1 MLQYI
6 VKRLLLLPPLVLAV
20 SLVIFMF
27 LRLSGAEPALAYLRA
42 ASIPLTDQS
51 IAVAKRQ
58 LGLDKPIWDQYWHW
72 LTDAA
77 QLDFGTSYM
86 TGRPVWDD
94 ILYFLPA
101 TLQLSAFALFITL
114 ALSLPLA
121 VWAARYRDKWPD
133 FSIRGLAFIGVSI
146 PNFWLAFMLVL
157 LFAVQLQWLPA
168 MGYGGLSHMLLPGFA
183 IAFMSLCI
191 NARLLRASMLE
202 AQGQR
207 YVRYAR
213 MRGISERQIERTH
226 ILRNSLLPI
235 ITAVGMHIGE
245 LIGGALVV
253 ETIFAW
259 PGVGR
264 YVLNAISNND
274 YPVIQCFTLLL
285 TMIFILCNLL
295 IDIAY
300 ALLDPRIR
308 LEANA

>member
-1 MLQYI
+1 MLNYI

-157 LFAVQLQWLPA
+157 LFSVQLRWLPA
-168 MGYGGLSHMLLPGFA
+168 MGYGGLSYMLLPGFA

-213 MRGISERQIERTH
+213 MRGISERRIERTH
-226 ILRNSLLPI
+226 VLRNSLLPI

>member
-1 MLQYI
+1 M
-6 VKRLLLLPPLVLAV
+6 
-20 SLVIFMF
+20 
-27 LRLSGAEPALAYLRA
+27 
-42 ASIPLTDQS
+42 
-51 IAVAKRQ
+51 AKRQ

-86 TGRPVWDD
+86 TARPVWDD

-157 LFAVQLQWLPA
+157 LFAVQLRWLPA

-213 MRGISERQIERTH
+213 MRGISERRIERTH
-226 ILRNSLLPI
+226 VLRNSLLPI

-259 PGVGR
+259 PGIGR

-285 TMIFILCNLL
+285 TMIFMLV
-295 IDIAY
+295 
-300 ALLDPRIR
+300 
-308 LEANA
+308 

>member
-1 MLQYI
+1 MLKYI

-51 IAVAKRQ
+51 IALAERQ

-72 LTDAA
+72 LTHAA

-86 TGRPVWDD
+86 TSRPVWDD

-114 ALSLPLA
+114 ALSLPMA

-157 LFAVQLQWLPA
+157 LFAVQLRWLPA

-213 MRGISERQIERTH
+213 MRGISERRIERTH
-226 ILRNSLLPI
+226 VLRNSLLPI

-259 PGVGR
+259 PGIGR

>member
-1 MLQYI
+1 MLNYI

-157 LFAVQLQWLPA
+157 LFSVQLRWLPA
-168 MGYGGLSHMLLPGFA
+168 MGYGGLSYMLLPGFA

-213 MRGISERQIERTH
+213 MRGISERRIERTH
-226 ILRNSLLPI
+226 VLRNSLLPI

-245 LIGGALVV
+245 LIGGALIV

>member
-1 MLQYI
+1 MTRYI
-6 VKRLLLLPPLVLAV
+6 LKRLMLLPPLLLAV
-20 SLVIFMF
+20 SLIIFSF
-27 LRLSGAEPALAYLRA
+27 LRLSGTQPALAYLRA
-42 ASIPLTDQS
+42 SNIPLTDQS
-51 IAVAKRQ
+51 IAEAERM
-58 LGLDKPIWDQYWHW
+58 LGLDLPIWQQYVNWIA
-72 LTDAA
+72 DAVR
-77 QLDFGTSYM
+77 LDFGHSYM

-94 ILYFLPA
+94 LMYYLPA
-101 TLQLSAFALFITL
+101 TLQLSAFALFLTL
-114 ALSLPLA
+114 ALSVPLA

-157 LFAVQLQWLPA
+157 LFSVQLKWLPA
-168 MGYGGLSHMLLPGFA
+168 MGYGGLSHMILPAIA

-213 MRGISERQIERTH
+213 IRGISERRIERTH
-226 ILRNSLLPI
+226 VLRNSLIPI
-235 ITAVGMHIGE
+235 VTAVGMHIGE

-264 YVLNAISNND
+264 YVLVAISNND
-274 YPVIQCFTLLL
+274 YPVIQCFTLMM
-285 TMIFILCNLL
+285 TTIFIVCNLV
-295 IDIAY
+295 IDVIY
-300 ALLDPRIR
+300 ALIDPRIR
-308 LEANA
+308 LEAQA

>member
-1 MLQYI
+1 MLKYI

-51 IAVAKRQ
+51 IALAERQ
-58 LGLDKPIWDQYWHW
+58 LGLDKPIWEQYWHW
-72 LTDAA
+72 LTHAA

-86 TGRPVWDD
+86 TSRPVWDD

-101 TLQLSAFALFITL
+101 TLQLSSFALFITL

-157 LFAVQLQWLPA
+157 LFAVQLRWLPA

-213 MRGISERQIERTH
+213 MRGISERRIERTH
-226 ILRNSLLPI
+226 VLRNSLLPI
-235 ITAVGMHIGE
+235 ITAIGMHIGE

-295 IDIAY
+295 IDIIY
-300 ALLDPRIR
+300 VLLDPRIR
-308 LEANA
+308 VEADA